1 MRSRSLIFS
10 AVIEILFK
18 ISGSG
23 ADGTPQEE
31 NLARNPSA
39 LSRPSYKADFPVSR
53 LHGGYRYFERPACD
67 VILVVG
73 IWCLG
78 FLRAAP
84 GGKINRKAPE
94 PVSALVMR
102 TRHGC
107 QSRAP
112 VRVSRSGQRGS
123 ARIIGG
129 KR

>member
-53 LHGGYRYFERPACD
+53 LQRGYRYFERPACD
-67 VILVVG
+67 VIWL
-73 IWCLG
+73 LG
-78 FLRAAP
+78 FGAWDFSVPR
-84 GGKINRKAPE
+84 R
-94 PVSALVMR
+94 V
-102 TRHGC
+102 
-107 QSRAP
+107 
-112 VRVSRSGQRGS
+112 VR
-123 ARIIGG
+123 
-129 KR
+129 